1 LKKYLKIIDAFLAT
15 RPYTGPVEFAKTIIA
30 EAGLDVTLAR
40 FRNYVAQRAKELGYV
55 KGDEGGKP
63 SGKASAAATPP
74 PVPPTPGEDELEV
87 DVDPEEAPYEV
98 VNGHYV
104 WSSKG
109 KTKGSQERHFR
120 MSVAD
125 VDRLFFEYSGK
136 GLNLSQKEL
145 INKYNLSTWEWNSLK
160 ARLDLAKLANVF
172 SPHTE
177 KTTPP
182 EELAAMMEEKIGQRY
197 DNPGAILQKSYEN
210 RVAKEY
216 NKVIG
221 EGELNRFLN
230 KIVLAELGDLL
241 QPSRTRFVKRSETAP
256 NAPEFHLA
264 SLADIHMGAETKGLQ
279 LSSDF
284 DLKILYG
291 YADQFIET
299 VNAVGAKKTYLACI
313 GDLIES
319 FSGMSHPDSW
329 KGMEKGMYGA
339 KAIAAATEFIEYILQ
354 RVHNVAGI
362 LGVAGNHDR
371 GSASNKEDTRGEIA
385 AAIFYFLERMYG
397 NVMEVRF
404 EFGVLPKVIDGIRY
418 ILVHGDKSDCSGPA
432 KVQQLVWDYGSRDMF
447 NVVLSAHLHSRMIN
461 LDKVGVRWYVVPPLF
476 TGNWYSERLGFTSV
490 AGTLLFRNNGR
501 GLPSVRDESFA
512 VAA

>member
-1 LKKYLKIIDAFLAT
+1 MKKYIKFIDAALAECGYSGAIDLAQVVLGLNPDLLVSET
-15 RPYTGPVEFAKTIIA
+15 R
-30 EAGLDVTLAR
+30 L
-40 FRNYVAQRAKELGYV
+40 RNYTAARAKELGYV
-55 KGDEGGKP
+55 RGDAPGKPTGTPTVASEPAAEPDPVSVEAEDEG
-63 SGKASAAATPP
+63 
-74 PVPPTPGEDELEV
+74 
-87 DVDPEEAPYEV
+87 APYEV
-98 VNGHYV
+98 HGGFYV
-104 WSSKG
+104 WSAQPR
-109 KTKGSQERHFR
+109 TKGGKERHFR

-125 VDRLFFEYSGK
+125 VDRLFYEYSSK

-160 ARLDLAKLANVF
+160 ARLELAKLANVF
-172 SPHTE
+172 SPHTVA
-177 KTTPP
+177 TTPP
-182 EELAAMMEEKIGQRY
+182 AQLAAMMEEKIGQRY

-216 NKVIG
+216 NKTIG
-221 EGELNRFLN
+221 EGELNKFLN

-241 QPSRTRFVKRSETAP
+241 QPSRVRFVQRTLPGP
-256 NAPEFHLA
+256 NAPEEYVA
-264 SLADIHMGAETKGLQ
+264 TIADLHVGAETKNLQ
-279 LSSDF
+279 LTSDF

-291 YADQFIET
+291 YADQFIAT
-299 VNAVGAKKTYLACI
+299 VNAVGARKVYIACL

-329 KGMEKGMYGA
+329 KGMERGMYGA

-354 RVHNVAGI
+354 RILNLAGI
-362 LGVAGNHDR
+362 YGVAGNHDR

-397 NVMEVRF
+397 HLFEVRF
-404 EFGVLPKVIDGIRY
+404 EFGVLAKVVGGIRY

-432 KVQQLVWDYGSRDMF
+432 KVQQLIFDYGGRDMF

-461 LDKVGVRWYVVPPLF
+461 IDKVGCRWYVVPPMF

-490 AGTLLFRNNGR
+490 AGTLLFRNNGK
-501 GLPSVRDESFA
+501 GLPSVRDESFS